1 MPQVILHRR
10 AQIAMDS
17 LTSPDRQDVDRAL
30 RRLADEGGNPSG
42 SPQASRVATGI
53 GLYSLRANGLFDV
66 LYSVPNNDVVLVE
79 DLENRTAARAP
90 REAVAG

>member
-1 MPQVILHRR
+1 V
-10 AQIAMDS
+10 
-17 LTSPDRQDVDRAL
+17 V
-30 RRLADEGGNPSG
+30 
-42 SPQASRVATGI
+42 TGI
-53 GLYSLRANGLFDV
+53 GLYALAANALFDV